1 MLYTTEMIR
10 EKNVKKEQII
20 LYQGEAAY
28 GVNIIKQGMVRAY
41 TILGT
46 GNEVNVAIYGPGDYF
61 PVETAYETSPATLFY
76 YEALTDC
83 TVVSQDNTEFQQERL
98 TRPESILIESRRYVG
113 ALLHVNALG
122 QATAYDKL
130 GHTLRYLAMR
140 FGVATSGKGFVRI
153 DMKLTQQDLANLCTM
168 SRETVSIE
176 IAKYKKQ
183 QVVMEKAKLYTV
195 HLPKLNTVLG
205 EENAAQIKLAAQ
217 VLENQ

>member
-1 MLYTTEMIR
+1 MIR
-10 EKNVKKEQII
+10 EKAIKKEQIMF
-20 LYQGEAAY
+20 YQGEAAF
-28 GVNIIKQGMVRAY
+28 GVHLIQSGMVRAY
-41 TILGT
+41 TILGN

-83 TVVSQDNTEFQQERL
+83 TVVTQSGAEFQEERL
-98 TRPESILIESRRYVG
+98 KTPESILLESRRYVG

-140 FGVATSGKGFVRI
+140 FGVATSGKGFFRI
-153 DMKLTQQDLANLCTM
+153 DLKLTQQDLANLCTM

-176 IAKYKKQ
+176 IAKYKEQ

-195 HLPKLNTVLG
+195 NLPRLNAVLG
-205 EENAAQIKLAAQ
+205 DDTAADVNLA
-217 VLENQ
+217 VT

>member
-1 MLYTTEMIR
+1 MIR
-10 EKNVKKEQII
+10 EKAVRKEQII
-20 LYQGEAAY
+20 FYQGEASY
-28 GVNIIKQGMVRAY
+28 GVQTIKQGMVRAY
-41 TILGT
+41 TILSN

-83 TVVSQDNTEFQQERL
+83 VVIAQTSTEFQEDR
-98 TRPESILIESRRYVG
+98 TRMLDRTVADSRRYVG

-140 FGVATSGKGFVRI
+140 FGIETSGKGFVRI

-176 IAKYKKQ
+176 IAKYKEQ
-183 QVVMEKAKLYTV
+183 QAVMEKAKLYTV
-195 HLPKLNTVLG
+195 NLPRLNRLLGDEDVVNVLLG
-205 EENAAQIKLAAQ
+205 GTEPA
-217 VLENQ
+217 

>member
-1 MLYTTEMIR
+1 MIR
-10 EKNVKKEQII
+10 EKVIRKEQII
-20 LYQGEAAY
+20 LYQGEAVF
-28 GVNIIKQGMVRAY
+28 GVHVIKKGMVRAY
-41 TILGT
+41 TILGN

-61 PVETAYETSPATLFY
+61 PIETAYETSPATLFY

-83 TVVSQDNTEFQQERL
+83 TVTIESNEDFQQKRL
-98 TRPESILIESRRYVG
+98 TDVETIKGDSRRYVG

-140 FGVATSGKGFVRI
+140 FGIETSGKGYLRI
-153 DMKLTQQDLANLCTM
+153 DLKLTQQDLANLCTM

-176 IAKYKKQ
+176 LAKLKSE

-195 HLPKLNTVLG
+195 NLPRLNKVLG
-205 EENAAQIKLAAQ
+205 DEDASDVRLK
-217 VLENQ
+217 